1 MRVRSRAV
9 LALCGLAVL
18 VAGLLY
24 LWEVFF
30 ERRSNLADPAV
41 EAQTLRS
48 DRPRWQEPR
57 PRPKAK
63 IVSESERDDLLSR
76 AQIWQ
81 QPSVPIE
88 SADFATEGQL
98 PSRVDCRFRVTELG
112 GTTPKF
118 DCHLESGEPIRVK
131 YGKTG
136 EVPGEVASTRL
147 LRALGFGADYV
158 TFAQRLRC
166 YGCPEEPFSVMKA
179 IEITRAEA
187 LYKSLMLSYDK
198 YEDFAWVAVE
208 RRFEGRAIETQQIV
222 GWAMFELDKVSAG
235 KGGAPRAHVDA
246 LRLFSVFLV
255 HWDNKSEN
263 QRLVCL
269 SQDDWGSGERC
280 EQPFLILQD
289 VGATFGPTK
298 VDLEGWKQAP
308 IWEDRRSCLTSMRQ
322 LPFNGATYGQEV
334 ISEEGRR
341 LLADMLR
348 KLTDRQL
355 TDLFTTSR
363 FDEELGVLRRSST
376 IADWVLAFKA
386 RVRQIAEGP
395 PCPPLT

>member
-9 LALCGLAVL
+9 LALCGVAVL
-18 VAGLLY
+18 VMGSLY
-24 LWEVFF
+24 TWRAFF
-30 ERRSNLADPAV
+30 GQGSRFAEPAV
-41 EAQTLRS
+41 EAQSLRS
-48 DRPRWQEPR
+48 NRPLWQEPQ

-63 IVSESERDDLLSR
+63 IIADAERDELLSR
-76 AQIWQ
+76 AQVWR
-81 QPSVPIE
+81 QPQVPIE
-88 SADFATEGQL
+88 LVDFDQDSAAQ
-98 PSRVDCRFRVTELG
+98 PQIDCRFRVTELG

-118 DCHLESGEPIRVK
+118 DCHIASGEMIRVK

-136 EVPGEVASTRL
+136 EVPSEVASTRL

-158 TFAQRLRC
+158 SYVQRLRC

-179 IEITRAEA
+179 VEIARAEA

-198 YEDFAWVAVE
+198 YEDFEWAAVE
-208 RRFEGRAIETQQIV
+208 RRFEGRAVESQQNV
-222 GWAMFELDKVSAG
+222 GWAMFELDTVSPA

-246 LRLFSVFLV
+246 LRLLAVFIA
-255 HWDNKSEN
+255 HWDNKSDN

-269 SQDDWGSGERC
+269 SQHDWGSGERC
-280 EQPFLILQD
+280 EQSFLLLQD
-289 VGATFGPTK
+289 VGSTFGPSK
-298 VDLEGWKQAP
+298 VDLVGWQQAP
-308 IWEDRRSCLTSMRQ
+308 IWDDRRTCLTSMRR
-322 LPFNGATYGQEV
+322 LPFNGATFDQAV

-341 LLADMLR
+341 LLADMLV

-363 FDEELGVLRRSST
+363 FDDELGLFRRSSPL
-376 IADWVLAFKA
+376 ADWVLTFKA

-395 PCPPLT
+395 PCPPQT